1 MGGTAQ
7 VGAAI
12 TKGLSEQIAGNIL
25 RVISRLVP
33 GAAEKLGITPESFD
47 QMSKDLGADPTLLE
61 EALVSAF
68 KVFDPVAIFSAVRV
82 APGRVPSVEKLVNA
96 LRPLLGE
103 DLIRRAAKTAA
114 GINEAAATTK
124 AVAQY
129 VATREIARQAAEY
142 AEKGTA
148 PSVGT
153 LARRVAQGRGRA
165 IEHQRR
171 KRRASADWSS
181 VE

>member
-1 MGGTAQ
+1 
-7 VGAAI
+7 
-12 TKGLSEQIAGNIL
+12 
-25 RVISRLVP
+25 VISRLVP

-61 EALVSAF
+61 EALISAF
-68 KVFDPVAIFSAVRV
+68 KVFDPIAIASVRV
-82 APGRVPSVEKLVNA
+82 APGRVPSAQKLFDA
-96 LRPLLGE
+96 LRSILGE
-103 DLIRRAAKTAA
+103 DLVGRAATTASVA
-114 GINEAAATTK
+114 NEVAATTK

-165 IEHQRR
+165 IEHRRR
-171 KRRASADWSS
+171 KRRVSADWSS